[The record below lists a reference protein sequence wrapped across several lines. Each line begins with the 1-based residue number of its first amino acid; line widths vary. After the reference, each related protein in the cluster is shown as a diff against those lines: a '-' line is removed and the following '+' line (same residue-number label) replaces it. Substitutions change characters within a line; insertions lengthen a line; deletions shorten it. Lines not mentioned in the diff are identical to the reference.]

1 MKEEGRSDCG
11 GARRAVCV
19 GIAAEKTLF
28 LCLWDVPEDESALI
42 LPELQMEQL
51 LRPFQSR

>member
-1 MKEEGRSDCG
+1 MKEEGRSECG